1 MPRTKTAK
9 KALRQNVRRRS
20 KNIEGAN
27 ALKAVVKNYKKL
39 LLGGKLKEAEQSL
52 SAVYKLLD
60 KSAKKDLIKK
70 NKASRMKS
78 RFSRQLKTKSSKT
91 SS

>member
-9 KALRQNVRRRS
+9 KALRQNVRRRV
-20 KNIEGAN
+20 KNIEGSN
-27 ALKAVVKNYKKL
+27 ALKAVIKSYKKL
-39 LLGGKLKEAEQSL
+39 LLEGKLKEAEQSL
-52 SAVYKLLD
+52 SSVYKLLD
-60 KSAKKDLIKK
+60 KSANKDLIKK

>member
-9 KALRQNVRRRS
+9 KALRQNVRRRT
-20 KNIEGAN
+20 KNIKGAN
-27 ALKAVVKNYKKL
+27 ALRAVIKNYKKL
-39 LLGGKLKEAEQSL
+39 LLEGKLKEAEQSL

-78 RFSRQLKTKSSKT
+78 RLSRQLKTKSSKT

>member
-1 MPRTKTAK
+1 MPRTKSAK
-9 KALRQNVRRRS
+9 KALRQSVKRRVRNVE
-20 KNIEGAN
+20 NAN
-27 ALKAVVKNYKKL
+27 KLKAAVKNYKKL
-39 LLGGKLKEAEQSL
+39 LLEDKLKEAEQSL
-52 SAVYKLLD
+52 SSVYKLLD
-60 KSAKKDLIKK
+60 KSANKNLIKK

>member
-1 MPRTKTAK
+1 MPRTKSAK
-9 KALRQNVRRRS
+9 KALRQSARRRVR
-20 KNIEGAN
+20 NIEGADN
-27 ALKAVVKNYKKL
+27 LKATVKNYKKL
-39 LLGGKLKEAEQSL
+39 LLEGKLKEAEQSL
-52 SAVYKLLD
+52 SSVYKLLD
-60 KSAKKDLIKK
+60 KSANKNLIKK